1 MILMSKYKGQHGG
14 KRGRKIRARPSPLP
28 FRTMPE
34 RKRFC
39 YKRCSLTNICA
50 GIPFLPLSLT
60 NLSPGTPW
68 QGLGF
73 SLSQSTFSSLSR
85 LRRRARGSWCG
96 FGTASGQSSSPS
108 ASKLNPN
115 DDQGRS
121 VWKEGVRSFPAK
133 QLLGPEQHQGEN
145 RVAGGED
152 SNLIDYIH
160 FSNSQGVL

>member
-1 MILMSKYKGQHGG
+1 MVG
-14 KRGRKIRARPSPLP
+14 KRVKIFGQGPPPSL
-28 FRTMPE
+28 FGQCLKE
-34 RKRFC
+34 NGFC